1 MKSLMLA
8 NNWSLQNGLSSNLL
22 LKSRTYVLALG
33 VLLGLLQGCASG
45 PNAIPADPLEP
56 VNRTVFQ
63 FNDGLDRV
71 IFKPVATAYKNVT
84 PAPVRTGVGNF
95 FGNLLDVRTLINN
108 VLQAK
113 PQDAAETFIRL
124 GVNTVFGMG
133 GVLDVASEMHLERQ
147 PQDFGQTL
155 GVWGVGSGPYL
166 VLPLLGSSSVRD
178 AVGTVVEGSTDVV
191 SNLSDVPTRNT
202 LTALRVIDFRASFL
216 QASELLDLAS
226 LDRYTFA
233 RDAYLQRKRA
243 GVAGRSTASAPEE
256 RFDLP
261 EPGQKPPPAG
271 TPAQANPTNPA
282 TQPK

>member
-1 MKSLMLA
+1 MNPRFSVTNQLFRNRMY
-8 NNWSLQNGLSSNLL
+8 LL
-22 LKSRTYVLALG
+22 VVG

-45 PNAIPADPLEP
+45 PNANPADPLEP
-56 VNRTVFQ
+56 LNRTVFQ
-63 FNDGLDRV
+63 FNDGLDRA

-84 PAPVRTGVGNF
+84 PAPVRAGVGNF

-108 VLQAK
+108 VLQAN
-113 PQDAAETFIRL
+113 PREAVETVMRL
-124 GVNTVFGMG
+124 GVNTVFGLG
-133 GVLDVASEMHLERQ
+133 GLLDVASEMQLERQ

-166 VLPLLGSSSVRD
+166 VLPVLGSSSVRD

-191 SNLSDVPTRNT
+191 TNLPDVPTRNS
-202 LTALRVIDFRASFL
+202 LTVLRVVDLRAGFL

-226 LDRYTFA
+226 LDRYAFA

-243 GVAGRSTASAPEE
+243 GVAGRGPAVAPEE

-261 EPGQKPPPAG
+261 EAGQKPPPAR
-271 TPAQANPTNPA
+271 TLAPTNRTNPGTA
-282 TQPK
+282 PN